1 MVFLG
6 RTVALGLA
14 LASLCGCLKT
24 PPKVQPV
31 TAMAMPSPPAH
42 VLIPVVLTEPTE
54 PAPVEPEPPAA
65 TSAPNRPP
73 RAGNGA
79 TRPAERPATT
89 AATPEP
95 APPPPALQTT
105 ADGRQADAIRSKVF
119 DAEQKLNALNLRE
132 LNVSARAQVE
142 QARGFIRMANEALK
156 IKNYLY
162 AEQLARKAAAVANQL
177 GN

>member
-1 MVFLG
+1 MVLFG

-14 LASLCGCLKT
+14 LAGLCGCLKT

-31 TAMAMPSPPAH
+31 TAMTMPSPPAH
-42 VLIPVVLTEPTE
+42 VLIPVVLMEPAE

-65 TSAPNRPP
+65 ASAPNRPRP
-73 RAGNGA
+73 GGPA
-79 TRPAERPATT
+79 TRPAERPPST
-89 AATPEP
+89 AAAEPP
-95 APPPPALQTT
+95 APPPVLQTT
-105 ADGRQADAIRSKVF
+105 ADGRQADAIRSKVL

-142 QARGFIRMANEALK
+142 QARGFIRRANEALK

-177 GN
+177 GR

>member
-24 PPKVQPV
+24 PPKVQPI

-42 VLIPVVLTEPTE
+42 VLIPVVLTEPPE
-54 PAPVEPEPPAA
+54 PAPVEPDPPAV
-65 TSAPNRPP
+65 TPAPNRPG
-73 RAGNGA
+73 RGNTS

-89 AATPEP
+89 AAAAEP
-95 APPPPALQTT
+95 APPPPAIQTT
-105 ADGRQADAIRSKVF
+105 ADGRQADAIRSKVS
-119 DAEQKLNALNLRE
+119 DAELKLNALNLRE